1 MSHKFSTV
9 QYIKL
14 SNVLAKMR
22 MKSQANKLALSYL
35 WWLLEPLLLVSLF
48 YVLFS
53 YVLNRSEDDFFTF
66 MIIGKIVFLWF
77 SKSVTTAS
85 NSLLANRGI
94 LAQRAI
100 PKWVFPLA
108 SVQEITYKSIIA
120 LALMLMVAISNGF
133 YPSVSWLQV
142 LPIIIVTYLFII
154 GVSFVCSILVSI
166 ASDFSNLIGMG
177 MLGLMFA
184 SGIFWDIAS
193 IQSETIRDLILIVN
207 PLATIIYL
215 WRDVLMHNNIIN
227 VSLLIPPIIIS
238 SVLIIFSLSV
248 FKKWNN
254 QLTRF
259 IFS

>member
-1 MSHKFSTV
+1 MSHNFSTI
-9 QYIKL
+9 QYVKL

-35 WWLLEPLLLVSLF
+35 WWVLEPLILVSLF

-53 YVLNRSEDDFFTF
+53 YVLNRSEDNFFTF

-85 NSLLANRGI
+85 NALLANKGI

-120 LALMLMVAISNGF
+120 LVLMLIIAFLNGF
-133 YPSVSWLQV
+133 YPSFAWMQI
-142 LPIIIVTYLFII
+142 LPIIIVSYLFIV

-166 ASDFSNLIGMG
+166 AQDFANLIGMG

-193 IQSETIRDLILIVN
+193 IQNESIRDLILIVN
-207 PLATIIYL
+207 PLATMIYL
-215 WRDVLMHNNIIN
+215 WREIVMHNNMIDF
-227 VSLLIPPIIIS
+227 SLLISPIIIS